1 MSESMTATAAI
12 GLHAHVELW
21 GVETALLN
29 DAAALEDVLRRVA
42 ERSGAHVVGSLSH
55 AYTPQGAAVV
65 VLLAESHL
73 SLHSWPEHGYAAA
86 DLFTC
91 GRTLTGAG
99 VEALLEALRPTRN
112 EVRLYERGQ
121 PSNA

>member
-1 MSESMTATAAI
+1 MSDPMTATAAI

-29 DAAALEDVLRRVA
+29 DAAALEGVLRGVA
-42 ERSGAHVVGSLSH
+42 ERAGAHVVGSLSH

-73 SLHSWPEHGYAAA
+73 SIHTWPEHGYAAA

-91 GRTLTGAG
+91 GSTLTGAG
-99 VEALLEALRPTRN
+99 ADALIEALRPARH
-112 EVRLYERGQ
+112 EVRLYERGL